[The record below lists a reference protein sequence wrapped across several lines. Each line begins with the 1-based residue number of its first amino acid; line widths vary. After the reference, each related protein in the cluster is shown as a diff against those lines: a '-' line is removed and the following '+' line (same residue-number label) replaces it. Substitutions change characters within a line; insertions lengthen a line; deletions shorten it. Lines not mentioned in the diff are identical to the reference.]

1 MQTDRE
7 AACRNPGTLMRDS
20 FSVSRMLA
28 VQLYCHRPCSTI
40 IFIGC
45 FCTSGGWG
53 ALSIRPIL
61 DQFIVQLVRF
71 QRFTSSGD
79 PRLLA
84 VGPRPPYVHSMSLT
98 SCLLPSLLRLLLP
111 CIIVNATKEQKKGG
125 VLGNEAKV
133 HRTCLI

>member
-1 MQTDRE
+1 MQTDLA

-40 IFIGC
+40 IFVGC
-45 FCTSGGWG
+45 FCTSSGTGGWG

-61 DQFIVQLVRF
+61 DQFIVQLLRF

-111 CIIVNATKEQKKGG
+111 CIIVNATKLRAKKGG
-125 VLGNEAKV
+125 SPWERG
-133 HRTCLI
+133 